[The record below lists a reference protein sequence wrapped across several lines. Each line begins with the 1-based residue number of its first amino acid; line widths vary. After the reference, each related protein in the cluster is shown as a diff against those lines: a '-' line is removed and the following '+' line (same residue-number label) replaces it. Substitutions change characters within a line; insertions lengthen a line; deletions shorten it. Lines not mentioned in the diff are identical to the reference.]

1 MDKYKMGAVRIL
13 PSILPALLLLS
24 CGSKPPD
31 FTPLKAGWLRPDGNY
46 VLDLRKIDAA
56 GKIDAA
62 YFNPRPIHVAK
73 GEASEKDGALRVFV
87 ELQDVNYPG
96 STYDLTYDPQADQ
109 LRGTYFQAHLKQAYE
124 VFFIRLKK

>member
-1 MDKYKMGAVRIL
+1 MDQYSSGAMRLLLIV
-13 PSILPALLLLS
+13 LPALFLLC
-24 CGSKPPD
+24 CGSKAPD

-46 VLDLRKIDAA
+46 VLDLREIDPA
-56 GKIDAA
+56 GKIGAA

-73 GEASEKDGALRVFV
+73 AEASEKDGALKVFV

-124 VFFIRLKK
+124 VFFVRLKK